1 MSKIFHILQF
11 IINRRKNFYKK
22 YLHELA
28 DKYGLRWHEG
38 NYTYIIYMGEYML
51 MDYNDIRSTIN
62 SIHWDS
68 VYNEIWNEY
77 TNSFEK
83 VEPAI
88 RYNRIEMGKTTNKK
102 KIEKELV
109 EAIKELKRNEIR
121 LKELK
126 LILDFN

>member
-1 MSKIFHILQF
+1 
-11 IINRRKNFYKK
+11 
-22 YLHELA
+22 
-28 DKYGLRWHEG
+28 
-38 NYTYIIYMGEYML
+38 MGEYKL
-51 MDYNDIRSTIN
+51 MDYDDIRSTIN
-62 SIHWDS
+62 SIHWDG

-77 TNSFEK
+77 TNSFMQVK
-83 VEPAI
+83 PAI

-109 EAIKELKRNEIR
+109 EAIKELKKNEIR